1 MKLVI
6 ALLSDIQEEIERTN
20 KQQPNGDTQ
29 ELADMDCGV
38 IEGRLGALKEFRNA
52 LIDVIK
58 EQANEK

>member
-6 ALLSDIQEEIERTN
+6 ALLSDIQHEIEIIDRQEPDN
-20 KQQPNGDTQ
+20 ESEFKNGV
-29 ELADMDCGV
+29 ACGL
-38 IEGRLGALKEFRNA
+38 IEGRLGAFKEFRNA